1 MQYACPFYGAR
12 YLLESLS
19 RREEARLAEDSQ
31 ISLLHA
37 GQHECIHI
45 MCMELLNNIFVTCI
59 ALSKARYLL
68 LERLASYGTKL
79 SD

>member
-1 MQYACPFYGAR
+1 MLAHFTELDICWKAC
-12 YLLESLS
+12 LE
-19 RREEARLAEDSQ
+19 EKRLAEDSQ